1 MLANQMK
8 NLLLV
13 DDHKIVRSGLKTL
26 LSDLNFDQI
35 DEADSG
41 KVAYALS
48 QENSYSLIIMDISME
63 GMSGLDALSKIITR
77 IPKQKILILSM
88 HDSDLVIEKAKKLG
102 AMGFVTKSDISDNL
116 FQAVEQILNGE
127 YFFPETKTSDSQ
139 LNQLNERE
147 FEIFKMIASGKS
159 IKNIATDMNISQKTV
174 ANYQTSIKQKLEID
188 NPIEFY
194 KLAVELN
201 LIKS

>member
-1 MLANQMK
+1 
-8 NLLLV
+8 
-13 DDHKIVRSGLKTL
+13 
-26 LSDLNFDQI
+26 
-35 DEADSG
+35 
-41 KVAYALS
+41 
-48 QENSYSLIIMDISME
+48 
-63 GMSGLDALSKIITR
+63 
-77 IPKQKILILSM
+77 
-88 HDSDLVIEKAKKLG
+88 
-102 AMGFVTKSDISDNL
+102 MGFVTKSDISDNL
-116 FQAVEQILNGE
+116 FQAVEQILNGGN
-127 YFFPETKTSDSQ
+127 FFPETKTLDNQ

-159 IKNIATDMNISQKTV
+159 IKIIATDMNISQKTV

>member
-1 MLANQMK
+1 MK
-8 NLLLV
+8 SLLLV

-26 LSDLNFDQI
+26 LSNLNFDRI

-41 KVAYALS
+41 KMAYALA

-63 GMSGLDALSKIITR
+63 GMSGLDALSKIINR
-77 IPKQKILILSM
+77 LPKQKILILSM
-88 HDSDLVIEKAKKLG
+88 HDSDLVIEKSKKLG

-116 FQAVEQILNGE
+116 FQAVEQVLAGQ
-127 YFFPETKTSDSQ
+127 YFFPEIKILDNR
-139 LNQLNERE
+139 LNELNERE
-147 FEIFKMIASGKS
+147 FEIFKMIASGMR
-159 IKNIATDMNISQKTV
+159 IKKIAADMNISQKTA

>member
-1 MLANQMK
+1 MK
-8 NLLLV
+8 SLLLV

-26 LSDLNFDQI
+26 LSNLNFDRI

-41 KVAYALS
+41 KMAYALA

-77 IPKQKILILSM
+77 IPKQKIIILSM

-116 FQAVEQILNGE
+116 FQAVEQVLAGQ
-127 YFFPETKTSDSQ
+127 YFFPEIKISDNR
-139 LNQLNERE
+139 LNELNERE
-147 FEIFKMIASGKS
+147 FEIFKMIASGMT
-159 IKNIATDMNISQKTV
+159 IKNIAADMNISQKTA
-174 ANYQTSIKQKLEID
+174 ANYQTSIKQKLAID

>member
-1 MLANQMK
+1 MK
-8 NLLLV
+8 SLLLV

-26 LSDLNFDQI
+26 LSNLNFDRI

-41 KVAYALS
+41 KMAYALA

-63 GMSGLDALSKIITR
+63 GMSGLDALSKIINR
-77 IPKQKILILSM
+77 LPKQKILILSM
-88 HDSDLVIEKAKKLG
+88 HDSDLVIEKSKKLG

-116 FQAVEQILNGE
+116 FQAVEQILSGQ
-127 YFFPETKTSDSQ
+127 YFFPDIKISDSR
-139 LNQLNERE
+139 LNELNERE
-147 FEIFKMIASGKS
+147 FEIFKMIASGMN
-159 IKNIATDMNISQKTV
+159 IKNIAADMNISQKTA

>member
-1 MLANQMK
+1 MK

-26 LSDLNFDQI
+26 LSDFNFDQI
-35 DEADSG
+35 DEADSA
-41 KVAYALS
+41 KTAYSLA

-116 FQAVEQILNGE
+116 FQAVEQILNGQN
-127 YFFPETKTSDSQ
+127 FFPETKATVNE

>member
-1 MLANQMK
+1 MK
-8 NLLLV
+8 SLLLV

-26 LSDLNFDQI
+26 LSNLNFDRI
-35 DEADSG
+35 DEAGSG
-41 KVAYALS
+41 KMAYALA

-63 GMSGLDALSKIITR
+63 GMSGLDALSKIINR
-77 IPKQKILILSM
+77 LPKQKILILSM
-88 HDSDLVIEKAKKLG
+88 HDSDLVIEKSKKLG

-116 FQAVEQILNGE
+116 FQAVEQILSGQ
-127 YFFPETKTSDSQ
+127 YFFPEIKISDSR
-139 LNQLNERE
+139 LNELNERE
-147 FEIFKMIASGKS
+147 FEIFKMIASGKT
-159 IKNIATDMNISQKTV
+159 IKNIAADMNISQKTA
-174 ANYQTSIKQKLEID
+174 ANYQTSIKQKLAID

>member
-1 MLANQMK
+1 MK
-8 NLLLV
+8 SLLLV

-26 LSDLNFDQI
+26 LSNLNFDRI

-41 KVAYALS
+41 KMAYALA
-48 QENSYSLIIMDISME
+48 QEKSYSLIIMDISME
-63 GMSGLDALSKIITR
+63 GMSGLDALSKIINR
-77 IPKQKILILSM
+77 LPKQKILILSM
-88 HDSDLVIEKAKKLG
+88 HDSDLVIEKSKKLG

-116 FQAVEQILNGE
+116 FQAVEQVLAGQ
-127 YFFPETKTSDSQ
+127 YFFPEIKISDNR
-139 LNQLNERE
+139 LNELNERE
-147 FEIFKMIASGKS
+147 FEIFKMIASGKT
-159 IKNIATDMNISQKTV
+159 IKNIAADMNISQKTA

>member
-1 MLANQMK
+1 MK
-8 NLLLV
+8 SLLLV

-26 LSDLNFDQI
+26 LSNLNFDRI

-41 KVAYALS
+41 KMAYALA

-63 GMSGLDALSKIITR
+63 GMSGLDALSKIINR
-77 IPKQKILILSM
+77 LPKQKILILSM
-88 HDSDLVIEKAKKLG
+88 HDSDLVIEKSKKLG

-116 FQAVEQILNGE
+116 FQAVEQVLAGQ
-127 YFFPETKTSDSQ
+127 YFFPEIKIADNR
-139 LNQLNERE
+139 LNELNERE
-147 FEIFKMIASGKS
+147 FEIFKMIASGKT
-159 IKNIATDMNISQKTV
+159 IKNIAADMNISQKTA
-174 ANYQTSIKQKLEID
+174 ANYQTSIKQKLAID

>member
-1 MLANQMK
+1 MK

-41 KVAYALS
+41 KVAYALA

-116 FQAVEQILNGE
+116 FQAVEHILDGRN
-127 YFFPETKTSDSQ
+127 FFPETKATDNE

-147 FEIFKMIASGKS
+147 FEIFKMIASGKT

-174 ANYQTSIKQKLEID
+174 SNYQTSIKQKLEID

>member
-1 MLANQMK
+1 MK
-8 NLLLV
+8 SLLLV

-26 LSDLNFDQI
+26 LSNLNFDRI

-41 KVAYALS
+41 KMAYALA
-48 QENSYSLIIMDISME
+48 QEKSYSLIIMDISME
-63 GMSGLDALSKIITR
+63 GMSGLDALSKIINR
-77 IPKQKILILSM
+77 LPKQKILILSM
-88 HDSDLVIEKAKKLG
+88 HDSDLVIEKSKKLG

-116 FQAVEQILNGE
+116 FQAVEQILSGQ
-127 YFFPETKTSDSQ
+127 YFFPEIKISDSR
-139 LNQLNERE
+139 LNELNERE
-147 FEIFKMIASGKS
+147 FEIFKMIASGKT
-159 IKNIATDMNISQKTV
+159 IKNIAADMNISQKTA

-194 KLAVELN
+194 KLAIELN

>member
-1 MLANQMK
+1 MR

-41 KVAYALS
+41 KAAYILA

-116 FQAVEQILNGE
+116 FQAVERILLGQD
-127 YFFPETKTSDSQ
+127 FFPEIKTSDNQ
-139 LNQLNERE
+139 LNELNERE
-147 FEIFKMIASGKS
+147 FEIFKMIASGKT
-159 IKNIATDMNISQKTV
+159 IKNIAADMNISQKTV

>member
-1 MLANQMK
+1 MK

-41 KVAYALS
+41 KAAYSLA

-116 FQAVEQILNGE
+116 FQAVEQILNGQN
-127 YFFPETKTSDSQ
+127 FFPETKAADNE

-147 FEIFKMIASGKS
+147 FEVFKMIASGKS

>member
-1 MLANQMK
+1 MK

-41 KVAYALS
+41 KAAYSLA

-116 FQAVEQILNGE
+116 FQAVERILQGQD
-127 YFFPETKTSDSQ
+127 FFPEIKTSDNQ
-139 LNQLNERE
+139 LNELNERE
-147 FEIFKMIASGKS
+147 FEIFKMIASGKT
-159 IKNIATDMNISQKTV
+159 IKNIAADMNISQKTV

>member
-1 MLANQMK
+1 MK
-8 NLLLV
+8 SLLLV

-26 LSDLNFDQI
+26 LSNLNFDRI

-41 KVAYALS
+41 KMAYALA

-63 GMSGLDALSKIITR
+63 GMSGLDALSKIINR
-77 IPKQKILILSM
+77 LPEQKIIILSM

-116 FQAVEQILNGE
+116 FQAVEQVLAGQ
-127 YFFPETKTSDSQ
+127 YFFPEIKISDNR
-139 LNQLNERE
+139 LNELNERE
-147 FEIFKMIASGKS
+147 FEIFKMIASGKT
-159 IKNIATDMNISQKTV
+159 IKNIAADMNISQKTA
-174 ANYQTSIKQKLEID
+174 ANYQTSIKQKLAID

>member
-1 MLANQMK
+1 MK
-8 NLLLV
+8 NILLV
-13 DDHKIVRSGLKTL
+13 DDHKIVRSGLKNL
-26 LSDLNFDQI
+26 LMDLNFDQI

-41 KVAYALS
+41 KAAYILA
-48 QENSYSLIIMDISME
+48 QENSYSLIIMDISMD
-63 GMSGLDALSKIITR
+63 GMSGLDALTKIITR

-127 YFFPETKTSDSQ
+127 CFFPETKTSDNQ

-147 FEIFKMIASGKS
+147 FEIFKMIASGKTT
-159 IKNIATDMNISQKTV
+159 KNIASDMSISQKTV
-174 ANYQTSIKQKLEID
+174 ANYQTSIKQKLGID

>member
-1 MLANQMK
+1 MK
-8 NLLLV
+8 SLLLV

-26 LSDLNFDQI
+26 LSNLNFDRI

-41 KVAYALS
+41 KMAYALA

-63 GMSGLDALSKIITR
+63 GMSGLDALSKIINR
-77 IPKQKILILSM
+77 LPKQKILILSM
-88 HDSDLVIEKAKKLG
+88 HDSDLVIEKSKKLG

-116 FQAVEQILNGE
+116 FQAVEQVLAGQ
-127 YFFPETKTSDSQ
+127 YFFPEIKISDNR
-139 LNQLNERE
+139 LNELNERE
-147 FEIFKMIASGKS
+147 FEIFKMIASGKT
-159 IKNIATDMNISQKTV
+159 IKNIAADMNISQKTA
-174 ANYQTSIKQKLEID
+174 ANYQTSIKQKLGID

>member
-1 MLANQMK
+1 MK

-41 KVAYALS
+41 KGAYALA

-77 IPKQKILILSM
+77 LPKQKILILSM
-88 HDSDLVIEKAKKLG
+88 HDSDLVIDKAKKLG

-116 FQAVEQILNGE
+116 FQAVEQILDGGN
-127 YFFPETKTSDSQ
+127 FFPETKTSDNQ

-147 FEIFKMIASGKS
+147 FEIFKMIASGKT

-174 ANYQTSIKQKLEID
+174 ANYQTSIKQKLAID

>member
-1 MLANQMK
+1 MFVFSSNK
-8 NLLLV
+8 NSIPKFLRRIKVLENFSDNEL
-13 DDHKIVRSGLKTL
+13 RL
-26 LSDLNFDQI
+26 LSNSLHLRQFDDGEVIFKQNDNGVGFYFI
-35 DEADSG
+35 YGGRVDII
-41 KVAYALS
+41 V
-48 QENSYSLIIMDISME
+48 ENDQ
-63 GMSGLDALSKIITR
+63 GV
-77 IPKQKILILSM
+77 
-88 HDSDLVIEKAKKLG
+88 SD
-102 AMGFVTKSDISDNL
+102 FSSDN
-116 FQAVEQILNGE
+116 
-127 YFFPETKTSDSQ
+127 K

-159 IKNIATDMNISQKTV
+159 IKIIATDMNISQKTV

>member
-1 MLANQMK
+1 MK
-8 NLLLV
+8 SLLLV

-26 LSDLNFDQI
+26 LSNLNFNRI

-41 KVAYALS
+41 KMAYALA

-63 GMSGLDALSKIITR
+63 GMSGLDALYKIINR
-77 IPKQKILILSM
+77 LPKQKILILSM
-88 HDSDLVIEKAKKLG
+88 HDSDLVIEKSKKLG

-116 FQAVEQILNGE
+116 FQAVEQVLAGQ
-127 YFFPETKTSDSQ
+127 YFFPEIKISDNR
-139 LNQLNERE
+139 LNELNERE
-147 FEIFKMIASGKS
+147 FEIFKMIASGKT
-159 IKNIATDMNISQKTV
+159 IKNIAADMNISQKTA
-174 ANYQTSIKQKLEID
+174 ANYQTSIKQKLAID